1 MTQHQHARADLI
13 RIGLLGSCGRIHREV
28 ETLDAAGSGTEP
40 QIAEERIETRATN
53 VSELFAELSAGH
65 AFSFQLDQ
73 LRAAINEDFCEPTAE
88 LADNDT
94 LALMP
99 PMAGG

>member
-1 MTQHQHARADLI
+1 MNITVLYFGSLREQR
-13 RIGLLGSCGRIHREV
+13 GL
-28 ETLDAAGSGTEP
+28 
-40 QIAEERIETRATN
+40 AEERIETRATN